1 MENSYDRLLCW
12 FTFSEYL
19 LDPKGPNISQKYD
32 EIKKIIADLY
42 KIGHKVDNDKVKV
55 KEHKDRACEYYKGGP
70 CEGYELFIT
79 GHRYVS
85 QKGRPSASVRCC
97 KFLTCSYYLSLLAIW
112 RFAVLVAL

>member
-55 KEHKDRACEYYKGGP
+55 KEHKDRACECVCLFVFFLRKTTVIRFSSCYIIYK
-70 CEGYELFIT
+70 
-79 GHRYVS
+79 RRRKS
-85 QKGRPSASVRCC
+85 Q
-97 KFLTCSYYLSLLAIW
+97 
-112 RFAVLVAL
+112 